1 MSIYTTCD
9 GPGLCIASNM
19 GLTDSLVPVLM
30 LPISRPQGDMTEE
43 ELAAAAGCDLVEDL
57 PSLLPW
63 LTENAFKFK
72 KVTVGCYV
80 YMDGEAHV
88 RAAVAMDLIVTGLV
102 ASGKGK
108 GVEVSVAYLGSP
120 ATCYPIP
127 TECHAAMAQAR
138 SDAPFWHHMVMPK
151 PNAAEMDG
159 DFCVFNGLSVL
170 QGPNYAL
177 AKTMQVRSPATPTR
191 KITSVRAHAC
201 ERGLVGESE
210 WATPTPVRN
219 PNTTRPS
226 RRQPSGLW
234 LCARARMRWCMSL
247 WLRWCYQQA
256 TQCGAAC
263 AERNGAL

>member
-9 GPGLCIASNM
+9 GPGLCIVSNM

-138 SDAPFWHHMVMPK
+138 SDAPFWHHM
-151 PNAAEMDG
+151 A
-159 DFCVFNGLSVL
+159 DFWG
-170 QGPNYAL
+170 
-177 AKTMQVRSPATPTR
+177 TR
-191 KITSVRAHAC
+191 KSIKKKYPKSVAHGAKRVPKWSHFRSQI
-201 ERGLVGESE
+201 EGKFKEK
-210 WATPTPVRN
+210 
-219 PNTTRPS
+219 S
-226 RRQPSGLW
+226 RTLFLTLPGTLLGSILDPCW
-234 LCARARMRWCMSL
+234 YLF
-247 WLRWCYQQA
+247 
-256 TQCGAAC
+256 
-263 AERNGAL
+263 

>member
-1 MSIYTTCD
+1 M
-9 GPGLCIASNM
+9 L
-19 GLTDSLVPVLM
+19 L
-30 LPISRPQGDMTEE
+30 LPISQPQGDMTEE

-88 RAAVAMDLIVTGLV
+88 RAAVAMDVIVTGLV
-102 ASGKGK
+102 ASGKGQ

-127 TECHAAMAQAR
+127 TQCHAAMAHAR
-138 SDAPFWHHMVMPK
+138 SNAPFWQHMVMPK

-159 DFCVFNGLSVL
+159 NFCVFNGLSVL

-177 AKTMQVRSPATPTR
+177 AKTMQVRTPATPIH
-191 KITSVRAHAC
+191 KITSVLAC
-201 ERGLVGESE
+201 VCEKGFVGKSE
-210 WATPTPVRN
+210 WATPIPVGN
-219 PNTTRPS
+219 QNTCR
-226 RRQPSGLW
+226 
-234 LCARARMRWCMSL
+234 LCS
-247 WLRWCYQQA
+247 
-256 TQCGAAC
+256 
-263 AERNGAL
+263 